1 MDIYFKIKL
10 ITEYVVPIL
19 IPIIGVLIYIFIGHK
34 EKKIRKYMEKKGYE
48 YYLRDI
54 ASVGGE
60 TWWAYKKDDI
70 SVDEDQLL
78 LMSYRN
84 IKKKYK

>member
-48 YYLRDI
+48 YYLSLI
-54 ASVGGE
+54 H
-60 TWWAYKKDDI
+60 I
-70 SVDEDQLL
+70 
-78 LMSYRN
+78 
-84 IKKKYK
+84 